1 MLRSNSRNKE
11 GAKCCEMLAPVMY
24 QPGLSTIYTQAAQL
38 HTDKWRLLRKT
49 LPGFISLELHFRL
62 QLLLSCTSLFSLAL
76 LLQKEGCPL
85 LSKLILCF
93 LFILQS
99 P

>member
-1 MLRSNSRNKE
+1 M
-11 GAKCCEMLAPVMY
+11 
-24 QPGLSTIYTQAAQL
+24 
-38 HTDKWRLLRKT
+38 LRKT

-62 QLLLSCTSLFSLAL
+62 QLLLACTSLFSLAL
-76 LLQKEGCPL
+76 LFQKEGCPL